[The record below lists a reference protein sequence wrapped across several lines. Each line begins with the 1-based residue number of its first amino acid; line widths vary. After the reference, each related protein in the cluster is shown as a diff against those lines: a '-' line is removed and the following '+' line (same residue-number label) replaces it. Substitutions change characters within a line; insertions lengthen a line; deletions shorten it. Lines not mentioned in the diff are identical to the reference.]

1 MKNTNF
7 KMPIDA
13 NNLPKEINYAE
24 MAKECFL
31 DLTKTVERPPIALSV
46 GEHTYA
52 GSYYPTPF
60 GTYGNFSCL
69 VGASKSM
76 KTFLKSAL
84 VACYIGGKS
93 TNYFEKIKGH
103 DNDKKFVIDID
114 TEQGEFHAHKA
125 ASRVCSMVGTLPD
138 FYKPFML
145 RDKSP
150 QERFGFLEWL
160 FMESEYKDNLG
171 LVCVDGAADLLM
183 DVNSLEQA
191 NTVMNAYLKWTQFSK
206 AHLLTVIHRN
216 YDSKKATGHLGSAI
230 TKKAETVAQVAY
242 DKTSKITQVS
252 ADYTRNMAFDDFTFS
267 LDDNFL
273 PKQTTENFI

>member
-1 MKNTNF
+1 
-7 KMPIDA
+7 MPIDA
-13 NNLPKEINYAE
+13 DNLPEKINYAK
-24 MAKECFL
+24 MAKDCFL
-31 DLTKTVERPPIALSV
+31 DVTKKVERPPIALSV
-46 GEHTYA
+46 GEHAYA

-69 VGASKSM
+69 VGGSKSM

-84 VACYIGGKS
+84 VACYIGGNA
-93 TNYFEKIKGH
+93 TNFFEEIKGH
-103 DNDKKFVIDID
+103 DNENKFVIDID
-114 TEQGEFHAHKA
+114 TEQGEFHAHRA
-125 ASRVCSMVGTLPD
+125 ASRVCSMVGALPD

-160 FMESEYKDNLG
+160 FMESEYKANLG
-171 LVCVDGAADLLM
+171 LVSVDGAADLLM

-191 NTVMNAYLKWTQFSK
+191 NNVMNAYLKWTQVSK

-230 TKKAETVAQVAY
+230 TKKAETVAQVSY
-242 DKTSKITQVS
+242 DKTSKVAQVS
-252 ADYTRNMAFDDFTFS
+252 ADHTRNMAFNDFAFK
-267 LDDNFL
+267 LDENFL
-273 PKQTTENFI
+273 PTQTNENFI